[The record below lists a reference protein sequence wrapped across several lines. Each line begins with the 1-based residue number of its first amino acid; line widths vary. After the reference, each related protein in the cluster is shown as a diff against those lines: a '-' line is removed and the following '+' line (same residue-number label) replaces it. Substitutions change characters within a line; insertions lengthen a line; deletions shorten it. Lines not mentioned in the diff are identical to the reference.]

1 MLKQPFIWTAED
13 QKAFETLRD
22 RLITPPVLAYPNFDE
37 KFLLFTDA
45 CDYEIGA
52 VLSQIQNGEEQKKD
66 SLRKPTATERVSILV
81 L

>member
-13 QKAFETLRD
+13 QKVFETLRD

-52 VLSQIQNGEEQKKD
+52 VLSQIQNGEEHPIAYASRQ
-66 SLRKPTATERVSILV
+66 L
-81 L
+81 